1 MSRLSDTALRRF
13 GYTLIVASG
22 AFGITAV
29 VLGFELTG
37 QWLMAA
43 GTLILVGAFVTTT
56 TLAIHAQPRNG
67 AVWALTGA
75 MLLGLSGVFGS
86 ALAAFR
92 TGLPIDAIE
101 GGLVPGSPRDYDVL
115 SALGIS
121 VSNWA
126 WIPSVFS
133 IATLLL
139 ILFPSGTAP
148 SRRWRIAAWVAA
160 ACIAALSLQGLLVL
174 APWVDTTY
182 AEVLAKGD
190 GGTMAPP
197 VGLSMLPLL
206 AIALAAVIHLVVRY
220 RRSSGDERLQY
231 RWVTWALGLY
241 VVLGVFGFEAV
252 SALGGVGGLLNT
264 ILLANIPISIG
275 IAITKYRLYDID
287 LVISRSVVF
296 VVLVGFITAVYSGLV
311 VGVGSLVGGSSVGWS
326 IGATAL
332 VAVMFEPVRDRVQ
345 RWVNR
350 LVYGRRATPYEV
362 LSDLTGRLAAT
373 ERGEGLLDR
382 MAVRL
387 AEGTG
392 ADRAVVW
399 TTGGSLFQPAASNP
413 GTNLPTGPVHDRGAL
428 PGTVVPII
436 HDNEILGALTVETRR
451 GDTLTP
457 TELRLVEDLAGSA
470 GLLMR
475 RVRLDTELE
484 QKAHELEE
492 SRRRLVDAQDVERR
506 RLERELNEG
515 PQQRVIALKLQ
526 LGLAAQLAREE
537 GADTIVTLIDQMT
550 TETQDAID
558 QITALANGIYPPVLE
573 AEGLNAAITA
583 LAKQAPVDVRVNLD
597 VSARYPL
604 PVEGAVYFCIS
615 EALTNATKH
624 GQPPIT
630 IAVSD
635 QPDTLSLT
643 VTDTGPGFD
652 TNTITRGAG
661 LNNMA
666 DRLDAL
672 NGSITINSTPGQ
684 PTTITGHIP
693 QTASLEVPA

>member
-1 MSRLSDTALRRF
+1 MIPL
-13 GYTLIVASG
+13 
-22 AFGITAV
+22 
-29 VLGFELTG
+29 
-37 QWLMAA
+37 
-43 GTLILVGAFVTTT
+43 TTT
-56 TLAIHAQPRNG
+56 TRRRIGYAVTAIAASAVVINVAVSLSIGQTDGIAEQIILGASFSVVMVVVMRAAPDNG
-67 AVWALTGA
+67 AVWAFVWGAFCGAWGDALETLVLQRTGYGLAQIEAGALSATPVSLDLLTALTINLAEWIWIGYFFLPIHLLLLFPTGRASSRVWRWA
-75 MLLGLSGVFGS
+75 MWAAGITMAASSIVSFVSLGPWAQTPYDEIFTSSLLATVEFAQLLLLLLVPASVGNLILRFRRSTGVERLQFRWLTWAAAVLGLSLVSDIVLYPLGVDHIIPGWIS
-86 ALAAFR
+86 TVALA
-92 TGLPIDAIE
+92 
-101 GGLVPGSPRDYDVL
+101 
-115 SALGIS
+115 GI
-121 VSNWA
+121 
-126 WIPSVFS
+126 
-133 IATLLL
+133 
-139 ILFPSGTAP
+139 
-148 SRRWRIAAWVAA
+148 
-160 ACIAALSLQGLLVL
+160 
-174 APWVDTTY
+174 
-182 AEVLAKGD
+182 
-190 GGTMAPP
+190 P
-197 VGLSMLPLL
+197 V
-206 AIALAAVIHLVVRY
+206 
-220 RRSSGDERLQY
+220 
-231 RWVTWALGLY
+231 
-241 VVLGVFGFEAV
+241 
-252 SALGGVGGLLNT
+252 
-264 ILLANIPISIG
+264 SIG

-399 TTGGSLFQPAASNP
+399 TTDGSLFQPAASNP

-693 QTASLEVPA
+693 LRVSTDA